1 MPLLAALE
9 PLAQPLPLRPYVG
22 LIARRLRVAE
32 VPEVEIAVQDLRASV
47 VGRVIERAEVLT
59 PSVLRS
65 GTPEDFART
74 LAGRRVLG
82 VQRRA
87 KWVLMALEGGYT
99 LAIHFMLFGYLRL
112 VPDGA
117 PRALHTMLVLFLS
130 GHEELRLLD
139 RLGYARVALAP
150 ADELEERLGLA
161 TLGPEVLAEDFEP
174 QTLEQRLRRKR
185 VPIKPALLD
194 QHVVAG
200 LGNRDADESLW
211 RARIAPQRGAGT
223 LTHEEAQRL
232 THAMRDV
239 LREGIARRGSM
250 RDLRGRKGE
259 SLRHLDVF
267 EREGEPCP
275 RCGGPVTR
283 IRQNGRN
290 TFFCPACQQ

>member
-1 MPLLAALE
+1 M
-9 PLAQPLPLRPYVG
+9 
-22 LIARRLRVAE
+22 AE
-32 VPEVEIAVQDLRASV
+32 VPEVEIAVRDLRASI
-47 VGRVIERAEVLT
+47 VGRIIERAEVLA
-59 PSVLRS
+59 PSVLRF
-65 GTPEDFART
+65 GTPDEFDRAI
-74 LAGRRVLG
+74 AGRRVLD
-82 VQRRA
+82 VRRRA
-87 KWVLMALEGGYT
+87 KWVLIALEGEYT

-117 PRALHTMLVLFLS
+117 PRATNTMLVLFLS
-130 GHEELRLLD
+130 GGEELRLLD

-150 ADELEERLGLA
+150 TADLDARLGLA
-161 TLGPEVLAEDFEP
+161 TLGPEVLDEDFTPRMLHE
-174 QTLEQRLRRKR
+174 RLGRKR

-211 RARIAPQRGAGT
+211 RAGIGPQRPAGT
-223 LTHEEAQRL
+223 LSEQEAERL

-239 LREGIARRGSM
+239 LHEGIARRGSM
-250 RDLRGRKGE
+250 RDLWGRKGE

-275 RCGGPVTR
+275 RCGGPVAH

-290 TFFCPACQQ
+290 TFYCPACQQ

>member
-1 MPLLAALE
+1 M
-9 PLAQPLPLRPYVG
+9 
-22 LIARRLRVAE
+22 AE
-32 VPEVEIAVQDLRASV
+32 VPEVEIAVRDLRASV
-47 VGRVIERAEVLT
+47 VGRVIERAEVLS
-59 PSVLRS
+59 PSVLRF
-65 GTPEDFART
+65 GTPEEFART
-74 LAGRRVLG
+74 IAGRRVDG
-82 VQRRA
+82 VRRRA
-87 KWVLMALEGGYT
+87 KWVLMALEDDYT

-112 VPDGA
+112 VPDDA
-117 PRALHTMLVLFLS
+117 PRAAHTMLVLFLS
-130 GHEELRLLD
+130 GEEELRLLD

-150 ADELEERLGLA
+150 TAELDARLGLA
-161 TLGPEVLAEDFEP
+161 ALGPEVLADDFAPEMLED
-174 QTLEQRLRRKR
+174 RLRRKR

-211 RARIAPQRGAGT
+211 RARIGPSRPAGT
-223 LTHEEAQRL
+223 LSREEAERL

-239 LREGIARRGSM
+239 LHEGIARRGSM

-275 RCGGPVTR
+275 RCGGPVSR

-290 TFFCPACQQ
+290 TFYCPACQQ